1 MQPLE
6 TDPAILPDRVT
17 TILDPRGRGL
27 EPQVST
33 TVASATSSPSR
44 VHCSSSAR
52 TSRTFTCSTPRW
64 SAAQAREQPPQ
75 IVKGLDVVG
84 GEEVVAVRKGRRHSP
99 SQGLVSVGSDQ
110 RVEPDQPVRRAPEV
124 DQLRGQLRWI
134 AAIPPIADDDHHS
147 PVAEDAPRPVAAQ
160 VPGRAPPPRAPPA
173 VAGPPSPPG
182 ERARPSAASERPP
195 EPPPARPK

>member
-33 TVASATSSPSR
+33 TVASAMSSPSR

-52 TSRTFTCSTPRW
+52 TSRTSTYSTPRW
-64 SAAQAREQPPQ
+64 SAAQAREQAPQ
-75 IVKGLDVVG
+75 IVKGLHVVG
-84 GEEVVAVRKGRRHSP
+84 GEEVVAMRKGRRHST

-110 RVEPDQPVRRAPEV
+110 GVEPDQPVRRAPEV
-124 DQLRGQLRWI
+124 DQLRGQLGWI
-134 AAIPPIADDDHHS
+134 AAVPPIADDDHHD
-147 PVAEDAPRPVAAQ
+147 PVAEDAPRPVA
-160 VPGRAPPPRAPPA
+160 VEGRARVPAPPA
-173 VAGPPSPPG
+173 
-182 ERARPSAASERPP
+182 
-195 EPPPARPK
+195 

>member
-84 GEEVVAVRKGRRHSP
+84 CQEVVAVRKGRRHSP

-110 RVEPDQPVRRAPEV
+110 GVEPDQPVRRAPEV
-124 DQLRGQLRWI
+124 DQLRGQPGWI
-134 AAIPPIADDDHHS
+134 AAVPPIADYDHRS
-147 PVAEDAPRPVAAQ
+147 PVAEHAARPVA
-160 VPGRAPPPRAPPA
+160 VEIRARGPRPPAPAWDAGPPAPRAPA
-173 VAGPPSPPG
+173 AR
-182 ERARPSAASERPP
+182 ERAGAGRP
-195 EPPPARPK
+195 